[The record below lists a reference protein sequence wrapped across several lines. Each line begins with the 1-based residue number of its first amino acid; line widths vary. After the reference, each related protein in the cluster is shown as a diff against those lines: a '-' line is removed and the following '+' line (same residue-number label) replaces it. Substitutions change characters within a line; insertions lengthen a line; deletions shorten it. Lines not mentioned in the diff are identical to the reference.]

1 MDGLM
6 LNIGNMDRR
15 VTIESETE
23 TTKPSGSV
31 VKVWTPVATV
41 WAELIQQSA
50 TEFFTGFG
58 EAETGTVIFRV
69 RYRPGI
75 TTADRVTYDGT
86 AYGIKEIKEIG
97 RRDALELRGE
107 ALK

>member
-1 MDGLM
+1 M
-6 LNIGNMDRR
+6 LNIGSMDRR
-15 VTIESETE
+15 ITIERETE
-23 TTKPSGSV
+23 TVKPSGSV
-31 VKVWTPVATV
+31 VKAWAPVATV
-41 WAELIQQSA
+41 WAEVLQQSA
-50 TEFFTGFG
+50 SEFFTGYG

-75 TTADRVTYDGT
+75 TTTDRVSYDGT
-86 AYGIKEIKEIG
+86 AYGIREIKELG

>member
-1 MDGLM
+1 M

-15 VTIESETE
+15 ITIEHETE
-23 TTKPSGSV
+23 TVKPSGDVSNG
-31 VKVWTPVATV
+31 WTPVATV
-41 WAELIQQSA
+41 WAEVLQQSA
-50 TEFFTGFG
+50 SEFFTGYG

-75 TTADRVTYDGT
+75 TTANRVTYNGT
-86 AYGIKEIKEIG
+86 AYDIKEIKEIG

>member
-1 MDGLM
+1 M

-15 VTIESETE
+15 ITIEHETE
-23 TTKPSGSV
+23 SVKPSGSV
-31 VKVWTPVATV
+31 VKSWAPLATV
-41 WAELIQQSA
+41 WAEVLQQTAS
-50 TEFFTGFG
+50 EFFTGYG

-86 AYGIKEIKEIG
+86 AYGIKEIKEVG

>member
-1 MDGLM
+1 M

-15 VTIESETE
+15 ITIERETE
-23 TTKPSGSV
+23 TVKPSGSV
-31 VKVWTPVATV
+31 VKAWTPVATV
-41 WAELIQQSA
+41 WAEVLQQSA
-50 TEFFTGFG
+50 SEFFTGYG
-58 EAETGTVIFRV
+58 EAETGSVIFRV
-69 RYRPGI
+69 RFRPGI

>member
-1 MDGLM
+1 M
-6 LNIGNMDRR
+6 LNIGSMDRR
-15 VTIESETE
+15 INIERETE
-23 TTKPSGSV
+23 TVKPSGSV
-31 VKVWTPVATV
+31 VKSWAPVATV
-41 WAELIQQSA
+41 WAEVLQQSA
-50 TEFFTGFG
+50 SEFFTGYG

-86 AYGIKEIKEIG
+86 TFDLKEIKELG

>member
-1 MDGLM
+1 M

-15 VTIESETE
+15 ITIEREAETV
-23 TTKPSGSV
+23 KPSGSV
-31 VKVWTPVATV
+31 VKAWAPVATV
-41 WAELIQQSA
+41 WAEVLQQTAS
-50 TEFFTGFG
+50 EYFTGYG

-69 RYRPGI
+69 RYCPGI
-75 TTADRVTYDGT
+75 TSADRVTYDGT
-86 AYGIKEIKEIG
+86 AYGIKEIKELG

>member
-1 MDGLM
+1 M

-15 VTIESETE
+15 ITIERETE
-23 TTKPSGSV
+23 TVKPSGSV
-31 VKVWTPVATV
+31 VKAWTPVATA
-41 WAELIQQSA
+41 WAEVLQQTAS
-50 TEFFTGFG
+50 EFFTGYG

-75 TTADRVTYDGT
+75 TTKDRVSFDGT
-86 AYGIKEIKEIG
+86 DYSIKEIKELG

>member
-1 MDGLM
+1 M

-15 VTIESETE
+15 ITIEREAETVSL
-23 TTKPSGSV
+23 SGDPRKTWTSV
-31 VKVWTPVATV
+31 TTV
-41 WAELIQQSA
+41 WAEVLQQTAS
-50 TEFFTGFG
+50 EFFTGYG

-69 RYRPGI
+69 RFQPGI
-75 TTADRVTYDGT
+75 TTADRVTYDGA
-86 AYGIKEIKEIG
+86 AYGLKEIKEIG

>member
-1 MDGLM
+1 M

-15 VTIESETE
+15 ITIERATE
-23 TTKPSGSV
+23 TRKPSGDTL
-31 VKVWTPVATV
+31 KAWTPVATV
-41 WAELIQQSA
+41 WAEVLQQSA
-50 TEFFTGFG
+50 NEFFTGYG

-75 TTADRVTYDGT
+75 TTADRVTYAGT
-86 AYGIKEIKEIG
+86 AYGLKEIKEIG
-97 RRDALELRGE
+97 RRNALELRGE

>member
-1 MDGLM
+1 M

-15 VTIESETE
+15 ITIERITK
-23 TTKPSGSV
+23 TRKPSGDTIQT
-31 VKVWTPVATV
+31 WMPVTTV
-41 WAELIQQSA
+41 WAEVLQQTAS
-50 TEFFTGFG
+50 EFFTGYG

-69 RYRPGI
+69 RYVPGL
-75 TTADRVTYDGT
+75 TTADRVTFDGNE
-86 AYGIKEIKEIG
+86 YGLKEIKELG